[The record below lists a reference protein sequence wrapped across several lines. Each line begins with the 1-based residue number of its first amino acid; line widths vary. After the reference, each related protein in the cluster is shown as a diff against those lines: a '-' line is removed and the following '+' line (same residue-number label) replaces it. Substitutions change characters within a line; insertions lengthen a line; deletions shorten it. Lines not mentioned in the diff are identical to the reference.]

1 MPQRSFPTDLSVETL
16 FDALPDPCILL
27 NASNETIAWNTAFA
41 EEQATCP
48 ELARRCEAVMKPSGA
63 GARALHIS
71 ASRSYQIDVRALDE
85 GGGQLLRLR
94 RALPSESD
102 IDALRAFTAS
112 AGHDLQEPLRKVLA
126 FSTLLQKRQADAL
139 GPDGEQSLA
148 FISDA
153 AQRMRTLVNE
163 ALAYI
168 DAAVRP
174 LALEPVALDTLLD
187 EVLKSRAALMNE
199 AGATFDRMDLPTVS
213 GDRNLLQQ
221 VLAALVDNALK
232 FRRGSNVT
240 IQISAVRTGARHRIE
255 IRDDGIGVDPELAEK
270 LFTPFGR
277 LHSREA
283 YPGAALGLA
292 RVKLIVERHGGE
304 IWLEPGAGEG
314 ACFAFT
320 LPVSDYSADA

>member
-1 MPQRSFPTDLSVETL
+1 MPQRSFPTDLSATTL
-16 FDALPDPCILL
+16 FDALPDPCLLL
-27 NASNETIAWNTAFA
+27 NTSNQILAWNTAFA

-48 ELARRCEAVMKPSGA
+48 ELARRCETVMQSSGA
-63 GARALHIS
+63 EARALHIN
-71 ASRSYQIDVRALDE
+71 ATQSYHIDVRALDE
-85 GGGQLLRLR
+85 GGDRLLRLR
-94 RALPSESD
+94 RVFPNEPD
-102 IDALRAFTAS
+102 GDALRAFAAG
-112 AGHDLQEPLRKVLA
+112 AGHDLQEPLRKILA

-139 GPDGEQSLA
+139 GPEGEQSLA

-163 ALAYI
+163 ALAHI

-174 LALEPVALDTLLD
+174 LTFEPISLNALLD
-187 EVLKSRAALMNE
+187 DVLKSRAAMVNE
-199 AGATFDRMDLPTVS
+199 AGATFDRTDLPTVS
-213 GDRNLLQQ
+213 GDRMLLQQ
-221 VLAALVDNALK
+221 ALAALVDNALK
-232 FRRGSNVT
+232 FRRGSNVK
-240 IQISAVRTGARHRIE
+240 IQVSAARTGAQHRIE

-277 LHSREA
+277 LHSRET

-304 IWLEPGAGEG
+304 IWLEPGTGEG

-320 LPVSDYSADA
+320 LPVSDHSDDA